1 MGGAPMSTLVC
12 KGCGSLRPH
21 PSDAEFVPCPC
32 GETRLV
38 ANMAATMG
46 GRGDL
51 SATPSLHLNEQ
62 RDWRVRWR
70 ELQAVLERVRTPRT
84 DDMGLEGLDSA
95 KSDLLQLF
103 VKIWHF
109 KDALKAENPGGVRPL
124 VEPFANNSADLKL
137 IADLCNVEKHVDTQ
151 STAHSPRSGSAYP
164 TVGMPTARSDA
175 QGGCQSLRRAGTSV
189 TASRSPRQGSQH
201 GERH

>member
-1 MGGAPMSTLVC
+1 
-12 KGCGSLRPH
+12 
-21 PSDAEFVPCPC
+21 
-32 GETRLV
+32 
-38 ANMAATMG
+38 MAAAIRG
-46 GRGDL
+46 SGDL
-51 SATPSLHLNEQ
+51 SATPSLRLNEQ

-70 ELQAVLERVRTPRT
+70 ELQAVLERVRTPRA
-84 DDMGLEGLDSA
+84 DAMGLEGLDSA

-151 STAHSPRSGSAYP
+151 SSGHSPRSGSTYP
-164 TVGMPTARSDA
+164 TVGAPTAHSDA
-175 QGGCQSLRRAGTSV
+175 QGGWTLHLPVMQRNMADRDGVDVAQAGIAAWRAALSLWRL
-189 TASRSPRQGSQH
+189 
-201 GERH
+201 

>member
-1 MGGAPMSTLVC
+1 
-12 KGCGSLRPH
+12 
-21 PSDAEFVPCPC
+21 
-32 GETRLV
+32 
-38 ANMAATMG
+38 MAATMG

-175 QGGCQSLRRAGTSV
+175 QGGWIMHLPVTPEGRHERDGVEVAEAGIAAWRAALMRWGL
-189 TASRSPRQGSQH
+189 PC
-201 GERH
+201 